1 MDTDYTSSYF
11 TVEVGGGIGRES
23 NSEYIRQDFTIKD
36 HGSKARK
43 LAIEDFMNKLTDRIK
58 LL

>member
-1 MDTDYTSSYF
+1 MFSPA
-11 TVEVGGGIGRES
+11 
-23 NSEYIRQDFTIKD
+23 NYINKDFFLKD

-43 LAIEDFMNKLTDRIK
+43 LAIEEFMNRLTDRIK